1 MFTDLGRILIRFYK
15 ENFVS
20 GSGKIMRTRIRN
32 AAAYNDDDQQ
42 QIALS
47 RESF

>member
-1 MFTDLGRILIRFYK
+1 MFTDLGRILVRVYK
-15 ENFVS
+15 ENFIS
-20 GSGKIMRTRIRN
+20 GSGQVMRTRIRN
-32 AAAYNDDDQQ
+32 AAYNDDDQQ